1 MLERIQH
8 LWRRRRGWFIAGI
21 ALIVGAGLTAG
32 SRVFGARSASVA
44 ASGIRGIPVAEV
56 TQGDLVDTVELRG
69 DVKALH
75 SVPIFCPSNAGDI
88 QIVKLAA
95 NGSTVHKGDVV
106 ATLDPSTLQ
115 IPLNQRRSDLKQA
128 QAQVADAQ
136 AQAKLTEEQD
146 QTDVLTAKYDAEKAR
161 LDASQA
167 EILSAIDGEEK
178 KLTLAD
184 AEQKYKQTQQKLEA
198 DQASAKANIVSLR
211 EKQAK
216 AERDVQQYEDALSRL
231 TLRAPSDGMVS
242 LQANWRNYN
251 GGDSAPPFKEGDR
264 AWAGAVIAEL
274 PDMSSLYLDARSDE
288 ADRGRVQAG
297 QVVTARVD
305 ALPDRD
311 FPGKIH
317 EISPLA
323 KPDFSNW
330 PLTMYFD
337 VMVALDHPDDR
348 LRPGMSVS
356 ERIAVDKF
364 PNVIMVPKEAVF
376 AKNGHSVAYV
386 LVRGDDFEERAVNV
400 GHRGGGQVEV
410 VSGLRK
416 GEHVALKDPTLAAN
430 R

>member
-1 MLERIQH
+1 MVARIQN
-8 LWRRRRGWFIAGI
+8 LWRKRRGWFLAGI
-21 ALIVGAGLTAG
+21 AVVVIVGLTAG
-32 SRVFGARSASVA
+32 SRVFGARSGSVA
-44 ASGIRGIPVAEV
+44 ASSSRGIPVAEV

-69 DVKALH
+69 EVRALH

-88 QIVKLAA
+88 QIVKLAV
-95 NGSTVHKGDVV
+95 NGSSVHKGDVV
-106 ATLDPSTLQ
+106 ATLDPSSVQ
-115 IPLNQRRSDLKQA
+115 NPLNQRRSDLKQA

-136 AQAKLTEEQD
+136 AQGKLTEQQD
-146 QTDVLTAKYDAEKAR
+146 ETDVLTAKYDAEKAG

-184 AEQKYKQTQQKLEA
+184 AEQKYKQLQEKLEA
-198 DQASAKANIVSLR
+198 DRANAKANIVSLQ
-211 EKQAK
+211 EKQEK
-216 AERDVQQYEDALSRL
+216 AQRDVQQYEDALSRL
-231 TLRAPSDGMVS
+231 TLRAPADGMVS
-242 LQANWRNYN
+242 LQENWRNYN

-274 PDMSSLYLDARSDE
+274 PDLSSLYLAARSDE
-288 ADRGRVQAG
+288 ADRGRLLAG
-297 QVVTARVD
+297 QIVTARVD

-311 FPGKIH
+311 FPGKIA

-330 PLTMYFD
+330 PLTMNFD
-337 VMVALDHPDDR
+337 VKVALDHPDAR
-348 LRPGMSVS
+348 LRPGMSIT

-364 PNVIMVPKEAVF
+364 ANVIMIPKEAVF

-386 LVRGDDFEERAVNV
+386 LVRGDEFEERAVNV

-410 VSGLRK
+410 VTGLRK
-416 GEHVALKDPTLAAN
+416 GERVALKDPTVVAN
-430 R
+430 P